1 MLINNDEYL
10 GILNEACEF
19 IRKAQYN
26 AVVGANYAL
35 IKRNYR
41 LGRLVRV

>member
-1 MLINNDEYL
+1 MLLNSEEYL
-10 GILNEACEF
+10 QVKNTAYEY

-35 IKRNYR
+35 IIKKHKDW
-41 LGRLVRV
+41 